1 MTKEEI
7 RKLALTYGFK
17 TCPQANGSE
26 DLDANVYR
34 FARVV
39 AYRARNPVSGIDE
52 LVTRLFG
59 AEGLDDL
66 PAVTTPQRKF
76 FLYGYTT
83 ALVDFATGGRASRPV
98 KEEAFR
104 LPPKILDLP
113 TSPSCKGWWGGAKS
127 QGMMQGY
134 RNLPGRYDVIPD
146 KGERRKLWQ
155 GVFHGRRVIC
165 SGQHARQIL
174 VWFQLWRRGQAL
186 IPMLEPRIVSL
197 AMDRVLAALDEGGAA

>member
-26 DLDANVYR
+26 YLDANVYR
-34 FARVV
+34 FAGVV
-39 AYRARNPVSGIDE
+39 AYLARNPVSGIDE

-83 ALVDFATGGRASRPV
+83 ALMDFATGGRASRPV
-98 KEEAFR
+98 KEEALR

-134 RNLPGRYDVIPD
+134 RNFPGRYDVLP
-146 KGERRKLWQ
+146 KAERKKLWDFL
-155 GVFHGRRVIC
+155 FHGQKAILHL
-165 SGQHARQIL
+165 QHYRQIL

-186 IPMLEPRIVSL
+186 IPMPEPWIIGQ
-197 AMDRVLAALDEGGAA
+197 ATDKVLAALDEGGAA

>member
-26 DLDANVYR
+26 DLDANVYS
-34 FARVV
+34 FARTV
-39 AYRARNPVSGIDE
+39 AYHARNPVSGIDE

-59 AEGLDDL
+59 A
-66 PAVTTPQRKF
+66 
-76 FLYGYTT
+76 
-83 ALVDFATGGRASRPV
+83 
-98 KEEAFR
+98 EAFR

-134 RNLPGRYDVIPD
+134 RNLPGRYDVLP
-146 KGERRKLWQ
+146 KAERKMLW
-155 GVFHGRRVIC
+155 GFLFHGQTAILQL
-165 SGQHARQIL
+165 QHYRQIL

-186 IPMLEPRIVSL
+186 IPMLEPWIISL
-197 AMDRVLAALDEGGAA
+197 AMDRVLAALDEGGEP

>member
-98 KEEAFR
+98 KKEAFR

-113 TSPSCKGWWGGAKS
+113 TSPSCKGWWGGTKS
-127 QGMMQGY
+127 QSMMQGY
-134 RNLPGRYDVIPD
+134 RNLPGRYDVLP
-146 KGERRKLWQ
+146 KAKRKRLW
-155 GVFHGRRVIC
+155 GFLFHGQAAILQL
-165 SGQHARQIL
+165 QHYRQIL

-186 IPMLEPRIVSL
+186 IPMLEPRIISL
-197 AMDRVLAALDEGGAA
+197 AMERVLAALEEGGAA

>member
-113 TSPSCKGWWGGAKS
+113 TSPSCKGWWGGACWSGASYGDADRRLSRCWSRGLSAWRWTGCWTRWTKEVS
-127 QGMMQGY
+127 HD
-134 RNLPGRYDVIPD
+134 RRDVA
-146 KGERRKLWQ
+146 Q
-155 GVFHGRRVIC
+155 A
-165 SGQHARQIL
+165 ARAL
-174 VWFQLWRRGQAL
+174 RHHTASACRGDVH
-186 IPMLEPRIVSL
+186 P
-197 AMDRVLAALDEGGAA
+197 